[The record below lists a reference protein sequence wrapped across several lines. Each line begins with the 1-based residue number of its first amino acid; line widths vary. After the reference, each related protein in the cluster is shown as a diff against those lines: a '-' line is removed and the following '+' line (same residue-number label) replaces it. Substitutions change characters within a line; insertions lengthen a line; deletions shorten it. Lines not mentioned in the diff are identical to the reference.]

1 MWKLPLPPKVR
12 NFMWRACSG
21 ILPTSANL
29 CRRRVPMASTCTIC
43 QQHEETV
50 AHILWECPLARNV
63 WGMIPGQLQKCN
75 SEATNYYIL
84 ARQLEEKLTKKDL
97 ELKAM
102 VQWSIR
108 NARNR
113 FHFEKKQSTPS
124 DILQGAKSL
133 LQEYQR
139 HCKISLSNWECANFF

>member
-1 MWKLPLPPKVR
+1 MGMSTSQKRVEYD
-12 NFMWRACSG
+12 SG
-21 ILPTSANL
+21 TTA
-29 CRRRVPMASTCTIC
+29 
-43 QQHEETV
+43 
-50 AHILWECPLARNV
+50 
-63 WGMIPGQLQKCN
+63 KCN

-84 ARQLEEKLTKKDL
+84 ARQLGEKLTKKDL
-97 ELKAM
+97 ELGAM

-124 DILQGAKSL
+124 DILQGAKTL

-139 HCKISLSNWECANFF
+139 HCRTSLSN